1 MKVLFLC
8 LLLPSIGCASL
19 SKLDV
24 SEAVVALEALKV
36 KEATTSYD
44 PFVVI
49 KHLES
54 KKVVQFRK
62 NGGVIYISFPIAY
75 ANSTELPDG
84 VGLTHYTDQP
94 MQSKPDFI
102 NGEERKSIY
111 YGKEALIGKLLVSF
125 GMKKKCFYTIG
136 YYEGQPLAWIYQCEA
151 IFDIP
156 EKMYGDFISS
166 TFYSIFR
173 VADGDIS
180 VFEGY

>member
-125 GMKKKCFYTIG
+125 GMKKNASILSVIMKVSHSLGSINAKRYLIFRKKCMAILSVLHFI
-136 YYEGQPLAWIYQCEA
+136 LFFAWLMVIYQ
-151 IFDIP
+151 
-156 EKMYGDFISS
+156 
-166 TFYSIFR
+166 
-173 VADGDIS
+173 
-180 VFEGY
+180 